1 MNARIACGLMLLL
14 GLLGKSVSGQKR
26 LPAQLDSLSG
36 LMKTLT
42 ESQNVNQRAEA
53 NANFIRLL
61 VQTLKE
67 EGDTLYYLDTL
78 RPMSVLQSPDKLF
91 RILTWQVK
99 MEEGTV
105 RHYGCI
111 IRKSNKARPI
121 VPLFDNSDQLG
132 ANEDTALGIMN
143 WLGCQYY
150 DIIQTGKG
158 DKAIYTLIGHD
169 TFEPFS
175 QRKIIETLTFNA
187 QGRAIF
193 GLPLFEDK
201 PTGKLMKRK
210 ILEYSKQAVMML
222 RFVKDKKM
230 IVMDHLIPSNPKN
243 KDMRVDYVPDLS
255 YDAYV
260 WKKNKWVFQSNV
272 NLRNDPD
279 GKTYLAPEQ
288 PPVIKK

>member
-1 MNARIACGLMLLL
+1 MNARIACMLLLLL
-14 GLLGKSVSGQKR
+14 GLMGKSSHAQKR
-26 LPAQLDSLSG
+26 LPLQLDSLSG
-36 LMKTLT
+36 LMKTLS
-42 ESQNVNQRAEA
+42 ESANVNLRAEA
-53 NANFIRLL
+53 NAKFIRLL

-67 EGDTLYYLDTL
+67 EGDTPYYLDTL
-78 RPMSVLQSPDKLF
+78 RPMSTLESPDKQL
-91 RILTWQVK
+91 RILTWQIRL
-99 MEEGTV
+99 EEGTV

-132 ANEDTALGIMN
+132 SNEDTSLGIMN

-150 DIIQTGKG
+150 DIMQTGKG
-158 DKAIYTLIGHD
+158 EKALYTLIGHD

-175 QRKIIETLTFNA
+175 QRKIIETLSFNA

-193 GLPLFEDK
+193 GSPAFEDK
-201 PTGKLMKRK
+201 PGKPLAKRK
-210 ILEYSKQAVMML
+210 ILEYSKQAVMLL
-222 RFVKDKKM
+222 RFVKDNQM
-230 IVMDHLIPSNPKN
+230 IVMDHLVPSNPKN
-243 KDMRVDYVPDLS
+243 KDNRFDYVPDLS

-279 GKTYLAPEQ
+279 GKTYLAPEK

>member
-1 MNARIACGLMLLL
+1 
-14 GLLGKSVSGQKR
+14 
-26 LPAQLDSLSG
+26 
-36 LMKTLT
+36 
-42 ESQNVNQRAEA
+42 
-53 NANFIRLL
+53 
-61 VQTLKE
+61 
-67 EGDTLYYLDTL
+67 
-78 RPMSVLQSPDKLF
+78 
-91 RILTWQVK
+91 

-132 ANEDTALGIMN
+132 SNEDTTLGIMN

-150 DIIQTGKG
+150 DIMQTGKG
-158 DKAIYTLIGHD
+158 EKATYTLIGHD

-175 QRKIIETLTFNA
+175 QRKIIETLTFNS

-193 GLPLFEDK
+193 GTPVFEDK
-201 PTGKLMKRK
+201 PGKALVRRK
-210 ILEYSKQAVMML
+210 IFEYSKQAVMML
-222 RFVKDKKM
+222 RFVKDKQM
-230 IVMDHLIPSNPKN
+230 IVMDHLVPSNPKN
-243 KDMRVDYVPDLS
+243 KDMRFDYVPDLS

-279 GKTYLAPEQ
+279 GKTYLAPEK